1 MTRSLNSAASTS
13 QRSPRKHVRVALTA
27 IAALALTSVA
37 AVPAT
42 HAATPA
48 NAANQWRAT
57 VETFDTGV
65 RNGYQLAFDSANR
78 KVYFS
83 DAKWRSETRTIVRD
97 EEGNAYGYGGNI
109 VITSASQGAPTSA
122 DRVFKFD
129 DGTPIFEVRVVS
141 QSTPRPTRPS

>member
-1 MTRSLNSAASTS
+1 MTQSLNSAASTS
-13 QRSPRKHVRVALTA
+13 QRSPRKYVRVALTA

-48 NAANQWRAT
+48 NAANQWSAT

-97 EEGNAYGYGGNI
+97 EEGNAIGGFVTADPGTGKLVEFDAAAKSLVRNHSYLN
-109 VITSASQGAPTSA
+109 VGRSDGSGAENTA
-122 DRVFKFD
+122 FD
-129 DGTPIFEVRVVS
+129 
-141 QSTPRPTRPS
+141 